1 MTRIPYPDTGE
12 FSICKIERTAIFY
25 GHKQNRFWKV
35 LAGILGY
42 EVPQTIEEKK
52 EMLLANHIAVWDVIQ
67 SCEIEALQMPVFMR

>member
-1 MTRIPYPDTGE
+1 M
-12 FSICKIERTAIFY
+12 AIS
-25 GHKQNRFWKV
+25 KTVFWKV